1 MLNIFQISFICGG
14 CLLLAAAIMLVFP
27 PKKINVLYGYRTVA
41 SMKSQERWEFA
52 QKYSTIQM
60 IKASVFMI
68 VASFA
73 GYLFPDSGLTDLIA
87 SFIISASAIC
97 YMFITTERKL
107 KKQFTELKK

>member
-1 MLNIFQISFICGG
+1 MLNIFQISFLCGG
-14 CLLLAAAIMLVFP
+14 LFLLAAALMFVFP

-60 IKASVFMI
+60 IKSSLFMI

-73 GYLFPDSGLTDLIA
+73 GYLFPDAAYIHLIA
-87 SFIISASAIC
+87 SGIIITVAVV
-97 YMFITTERKL
+97 YMFVATER
-107 KKQFTELKK
+107 ELKKRFSEIKK